1 MAAKLVLAL
10 LALTAIVVAT
20 VFAAYRYFDNRHR
33 RSHEKE
39 LKQMDP
45 ATRASPGTV
54 IGPASRPCRRP
65 RRVPS

>member
-39 LKQMDP
+39 LKQMEHTEKMVDV
-45 ATRASPGTV
+45 TEDDTGVERELEDE
-54 IGPASRPCRRP
+54 
-65 RRVPS
+65 